1 MASSNLV
8 LDSQHGHIATSKP
21 FPFLDLPGE
30 IRNKIYEFII
40 RSRDPIIRL
49 KKVHRGTDAH
59 SFFGLANTNKKLR
72 AEFGPLLMSG
82 IRFHVQLLDYPAF
95 VAFFFGPDFQFSR
108 PLRVQIKVENRVQ
121 HTFSWDMKPLILA
134 KATTPGLDLMLYDH
148 PYSRAELPNYNYISD
163 LAWLIGGRVKGS
175 PWQYTLYGASR
186 ALLRDIK
193 SGYISDIR
201 IRDVRYR
208 GPAWYLV
215 VRKKEGGLRNGEM
228 WKFWNHCRI
237 LCNRA
242 GGWDTIL
249 ANVTIKVVDFQG
261 KHVEEWFT
269 RGWTQFLPTLD
280 KKVGK
285 EWWKIQF

>member
-1 MASSNLV
+1 
-8 LDSQHGHIATSKP
+8 
-21 FPFLDLPGE
+21 
-30 IRNKIYEFII
+30 
-40 RSRDPIIRL
+40 
-49 KKVHRGTDAH
+49 
-59 SFFGLANTNKKLR
+59 
-72 AEFGPLLMSG
+72 LLMSG

-134 KATTPGLDLMLYDH
+134 EATTPGLDLMLYDH

-163 LAWLIGGRVKGS
+163 LAWLIGGRVEGS

-201 IRDVRYR
+201 TRDVRYR

-269 RGWTQFLPTLD
+269 RGWTQFPPTLD